1 MCRSYLFKVK
11 SRAVVLFALILGS
24 LANFAQPVPEKGVP
38 VLQNFAPS
46 QYQHKGK
53 IWDIGSAP
61 NGIVYMAADKGLL
74 EFDGKVWNS
83 FTGSDGFTRSLLVDN
98 DSTIYTGSDLDFG
111 VWKRNRYRVFEYTSL
126 YPFQED
132 IAEINEEFWD
142 VYKLSDNVLFVSS
155 QNIYIYKNQH
165 FTKISAPYKFKGS
178 FSVNDSLYFADEK
191 AGLFRLD
198 GLSLRQVFTF
208 PAGAGFEIAG
218 IYRHSQG
225 IVLVTKNS
233 GLALFSSGKLSILNN
248 AVSQH
253 LQTAKVFSFT
263 PVGDQYLAFG
273 TILKG
278 LYITDINGRI
288 IHQINRNK
296 GLPNNTI
303 LSLHYSPSGKLWMG
317 MDYGVS
323 AIDLHRKVTTFYDF
337 RGDFGSGS
345 AALVYNGDFY
355 LGTNQGLY
363 QSAWDDLNND
373 SDYNRFRLIPGSE
386 GQVWCLEEIDNS
398 VLLGHDK
405 GLFILNGN
413 SIQKISDEP
422 GVWTIVPYKDYL
434 LTGNYNGISIFRKS
448 GNTWTF
454 LKKMDLIL
462 GSCNQLIVEKDNILW
477 INIPNFGV
485 IRVVLDDN
493 LYPAER
499 LIIKDKEFD
508 GANPCLKKSDS
519 GIHLIT
525 DRFQYTFSSAEG
537 KFVNKVDAESQPEI
551 DGLVNGAR
559 QPIVIHQ
566 DYAFYPVYNGFALK
580 YLRSGDETSGQVYSL
595 CVRKMEAIG
604 RNHDKTDFYPGAV
617 IPFRQNSLKIECIVP
632 NLDNVLYQY
641 RLDESGKW
649 SPWDSNNTF
658 ELFNLKRGKH
668 TLFVRAS
675 MNNEMLQTLAIPFRI
690 EAPWFHSWLAYLIYF
705 VTAVLIVYGLLSL
718 QKLSLKKHRKQHLIK
733 EQRSLREQAEK
744 HRQEMMMLEQDML
757 KVEYNKLKQQLKA
770 KTIELACKARVDDE
784 KNRMLLSLKE
794 KFERVQKEP
803 ALAQMT
809 LKEINRILESYIN
822 TEINT
827 FEIQI
832 DELHQEFYK
841 KLKDSYPGLSN
852 HDLRLCAYLKIGL
865 NSREIA
871 DILNILPSSAFIS
884 RSRLRK
890 KLDIGADEDLYEFLN
905 SI

>member
-1 MCRSYLFKVK
+1 MKTRV
-11 SRAVVLFALILGS
+11 AVLFVLILGS
-24 LANFAQPVPEKGVP
+24 LAIFAQPVPEKGVP
-38 VLQNFAPS
+38 LLQNFAPS

-74 EFDGKVWNS
+74 EFDGKTWNS
-83 FTGSDGFTRSLLVDN
+83 FTGSDGFTRSLLVEN
-98 DSTIYTGSDLDFG
+98 DTTIYTGSDLDFG

-126 YPFQED
+126 YPFRDD
-132 IAEINEEFWD
+132 IAGVNEEFWD
-142 VYKLSDNVLFVSS
+142 VFKLNDNVLFVSS

-165 FTKISAPYKFKGS
+165 FTKISAPTKFTGS
-178 FSVNDSLYFADEK
+178 FSVNDTLYFADEK
-191 AGLFRLD
+191 TGLYRMD
-198 GLSLRQVFTF
+198 GLSLKQVFNF
-208 PAGAGFEIAG
+208 PAGAEFEIAG
-218 IYRHSQG
+218 IYRHPQG
-225 IVLVTKNS
+225 IVLVTRNS
-233 GLALFSSGKLSILNN
+233 GLVLFSSGKLSFLNN

-253 LQTAKVFSFT
+253 LKTAKVFSFT
-263 PVGDQYLAFG
+263 PVGEQYLAFG
-273 TILKG
+273 TIMKG
-278 LYITDINGRI
+278 LFITDLNGKI

-317 MDYGVS
+317 MDYGVT
-323 AIDLHRKVTTFYDF
+323 AIDLHRKFTTFYDF

-345 AALVYNGDFY
+345 AALIYNDNFY

-373 SDYNRFRLIPGSE
+373 SEYNRFQLVPGSE

-405 GLFILNGN
+405 GLFILNGKT
-413 SIQKISDEP
+413 IQKISDEP

-434 LTGNYNGISIFRKS
+434 LTGNYNGISIFRKA
-448 GNTWTF
+448 GNTWIF
-454 LKKMDLIL
+454 LKKMELIL

-477 INIPNFGV
+477 VNIPNFGV
-485 IRVVLDDN
+485 IRAVLDND
-493 LYPAER
+493 LYPSER
-499 LIIKDKEFD
+499 LILKDKEFE
-508 GANPCLKKSDS
+508 GADPFLKKSDS
-519 GIHLIT
+519 GILLAT
-525 DRFQYTFSSAEG
+525 DRFQYVFSKAER
-537 KFVNKVDAESQPEI
+537 KFVNKVNAGNQPEI
-551 DGLVNGAR
+551 EGLIKGPHR
-559 QPIVIHQ
+559 STVIHQ
-566 DYAFYPVYNGFALK
+566 DYAFFPVYNGFALK
-580 YLRSGDETSGQVYSL
+580 YLKSGNEPAGHVNTL
-595 CVRKMEAIG
+595 CVRKIEASG
-604 RNHDKTDFYPGAV
+604 RNHDRTNFYPGAS
-617 IPFRQNSLKIECIVP
+617 IPFRQNSLKVECIVP

-675 MNNEMLQTLAIPFRI
+675 VNNEMLQILEIPFRI
-690 EAPWFHSWLAYLIYF
+690 EAPWFLSWLAFLIYF
-705 VTAVLIVYGLLSL
+705 VTAVLLIYGLLTL

-744 HRQEMMMLEQDML
+744 HRQEVMALEQEML
-757 KVEYNKLKQQLKA
+757 KAEYSKLKQQLKA
-770 KTIELACKARVDDE
+770 KTVELACKAKVDDE
-784 KNRMLLSLKE
+784 KNRMLISLKE

-809 LKEINRILESYIN
+809 FKEINRILDSFLNKEV
-822 TEINT
+822 NT

-841 KLKDSYPGLSN
+841 KLKDRYPGLSN
-852 HDLRLCAYLKIGL
+852 NDLRLCAYLKIGL

-890 KLDIGADEDLYEFLN
+890 KLNIGADEDLYGFLN

>member
-1 MCRSYLFKVK
+1 MKTRFT
-11 SRAVVLFALILGS
+11 VLFALISFS
-24 LANFAQPVPEKGVP
+24 LATFAQPVPEKGVP
-38 VLQNFAPS
+38 LLQSFTPS
-46 QYQHKGK
+46 QYLHKGK

-74 EFDGKVWNS
+74 EFDGKTWNS

-111 VWKRNRYRVFEYTSL
+111 VWKRNKYQVFEYTSL
-126 YPFQED
+126 YPFRD
-132 IAEINEEFWD
+132 DNAGINEEFWD
-142 VYKLSDNVLFVSS
+142 VFKLNDNVLFASS

-165 FTKISAPYKFKGS
+165 FTKISAPTKFTGS

-191 AGLFRLD
+191 AGLYRMD
-198 GLSLRQVFTF
+198 GLSLKQVVNF
-208 PAGAGFEIAG
+208 PAGAEFEIAG
-218 IYRHSQG
+218 IYRHPQG
-225 IVLVTKNS
+225 IVLVTRNS
-233 GLALFSSGKLSILNN
+233 GLVLFSSGKLSFLNN

-253 LQTAKVFSFT
+253 LKTAKVFSFT

-303 LSLHYSPSGKLWMG
+303 LSLHYSPVGKLWMG
-317 MDYGVS
+317 MDYGVA
-323 AIDLHRKVTTFYDF
+323 AIDLHQRFTTFYDF

-345 AALVYNGDFY
+345 AALICDGIFF

-373 SDYNRFRLIPGSE
+373 SEYNRFQLVPGSE

-413 SIQKISDEP
+413 SIQNISDEP

-434 LTGNYNGISIFRKS
+434 LTGNYNGISIFRKA
-448 GNTWTF
+448 GNTWIF
-454 LKKMDLIL
+454 LKKMALIL

-477 INIPNFGV
+477 VNIPNFGV
-485 IRVVLDDN
+485 IRAVLDDD
-493 LYPAER
+493 LYPSER
-499 LIIKDKEFD
+499 LILKDKEFE
-508 GANPCLKKSDS
+508 GADPFLKKSDS
-519 GIHLIT
+519 GVLLVT
-525 DRFQYTFSSAEG
+525 DRFQYTFSAAER
-537 KFVNKVDAESQPEI
+537 KFVNKVNAGSQPEI
-551 DGLVNGAR
+551 EGLINGPHRSA
-559 QPIVIHQ
+559 VIHQ
-566 DYAFYPVYNGFALK
+566 DYAFFPVYNGFALK
-580 YLRSGDETSGQVYSL
+580 YLKSGNEPAGHVNTL
-595 CVRKMEAIG
+595 CVRKIEASG
-604 RNHDKTDFYPGAV
+604 RNHDRTNFYPGAS
-617 IPFRQNSLKIECIVP
+617 IPFRQNSLKVECIVP

-675 MNNEMLQTLAIPFRI
+675 VNNEMLQILEIPFRI
-690 EAPWFHSWLAYLIYF
+690 EAPWFLSWLAYLIYF
-705 VTAVLIVYGLLSL
+705 VTAVLLIYGLLTL

-744 HRQEMMMLEQDML
+744 HRQEVMTLEQEML
-757 KVEYNKLKQQLKA
+757 QAEYNKLKQQLKA
-770 KTIELACKARVDDE
+770 KTVELACKAKVDDE
-784 KNRMLLSLKE
+784 KNRMLISLKE

-809 LKEINRILESYIN
+809 FKEINRILDSFLNKEV
-822 TEINT
+822 NT

-841 KLKDSYPGLSN
+841 KLKDRYPGLSN
-852 HDLRLCAYLKIGL
+852 NDLRLCAYLKIGL

-890 KLDIGADEDLYEFLN
+890 KLNIGADEDLYGFLN

>member
-1 MCRSYLFKVK
+1 MKTRFT
-11 SRAVVLFALILGS
+11 VLFALISFS
-24 LANFAQPVPEKGVP
+24 LATFAQPVPEKGVP
-38 VLQNFAPS
+38 LLQSFTPS
-46 QYQHKGK
+46 QYLHKGK

-74 EFDGKVWNS
+74 EFDGKTWNS

-111 VWKRNRYRVFEYTSL
+111 VWKRNKYQVFEYTSL
-126 YPFQED
+126 YPFRD
-132 IAEINEEFWD
+132 DNAGINEEFWD
-142 VYKLSDNVLFVSS
+142 VFKLNDNVLFASS

-165 FTKISAPYKFKGS
+165 FTKISAPTKFTGS

-191 AGLFRLD
+191 AGLYRMD
-198 GLSLRQVFTF
+198 GLSLKQVVNF
-208 PAGAGFEIAG
+208 PAGAEFEIAG
-218 IYRHSQG
+218 IYRHPQG
-225 IVLVTKNS
+225 IVLVTRNS
-233 GLALFSSGKLSILNN
+233 GLVLFSSGKLSFLNN

-253 LQTAKVFSFT
+253 LKTAKVFSFT

-303 LSLHYSPSGKLWMG
+303 LSLHYSPVGKLWMG
-317 MDYGVS
+317 MDYGVA
-323 AIDLHRKVTTFYDF
+323 AIDLHQRFTTFYDF

-345 AALVYNGDFY
+345 AALICDGIFF

-373 SDYNRFRLIPGSE
+373 SEYNRFQLVPGSE

-413 SIQKISDEP
+413 SIQNISDEP

-434 LTGNYNGISIFRKS
+434 LTGNYNGISIFRKA
-448 GNTWTF
+448 GNTWIF
-454 LKKMDLIL
+454 LKKMALIL

-477 INIPNFGV
+477 VNIPNFGV
-485 IRVVLDDN
+485 IRAVLDDD
-493 LYPAER
+493 LYPSER
-499 LIIKDKEFD
+499 LILKDKEFE
-508 GANPCLKKSDS
+508 GADPFLKKSDS
-519 GIHLIT
+519 GILLAT
-525 DRFQYTFSSAEG
+525 DRFQYVFSKAER
-537 KFVNKVDAESQPEI
+537 KFVNKVNAGNQPEI
-551 DGLVNGAR
+551 EGLIKGPHR
-559 QPIVIHQ
+559 STVIHQ
-566 DYAFYPVYNGFALK
+566 DYAFFPVYNGFALK
-580 YLRSGDETSGQVYSL
+580 YLKSGNEPAGHVNTL
-595 CVRKMEAIG
+595 CVRKIEASG
-604 RNHDKTDFYPGAV
+604 RNHDRTNFYPGAS
-617 IPFRQNSLKIECIVP
+617 IPFRQNSLKVECIVP

-675 MNNEMLQTLAIPFRI
+675 VNNEMLQILEIPFRI
-690 EAPWFHSWLAYLIYF
+690 EAPWFLSWLAYLIYF
-705 VTAVLIVYGLLSL
+705 VTAVLLIYGLLTL

-744 HRQEMMMLEQDML
+744 HRQEVMTLEQEML
-757 KVEYNKLKQQLKA
+757 QAEYNKLKQQLKA
-770 KTIELACKARVDDE
+770 KTVELACKAKVDDE
-784 KNRMLLSLKE
+784 KNRMLISLKE

-809 LKEINRILESYIN
+809 FKEINRILDSFLNKEV
-822 TEINT
+822 NT

-841 KLKDSYPGLSN
+841 KLKDRYPGLSN
-852 HDLRLCAYLKIGL
+852 NDLRLCAYLKIGL

-890 KLDIGADEDLYEFLN
+890 KLNIGADEDLYGFLN

>member
-1 MCRSYLFKVK
+1 MKTRV
-11 SRAVVLFALILGS
+11 AVLFVLILGS
-24 LANFAQPVPEKGVP
+24 LAIFAQPVPEKGVP
-38 VLQNFAPS
+38 LLQNFAPS

-74 EFDGKVWNS
+74 EFDGKTWNS
-83 FTGSDGFTRSLLVDN
+83 FTGSDGFTRSLLVEN
-98 DSTIYTGSDLDFG
+98 DTTIYTGSDLDFG

-126 YPFQED
+126 YPFRDD
-132 IAEINEEFWD
+132 IAGVNEEFWD
-142 VYKLSDNVLFVSS
+142 VFKLNDNVLFVSS

-165 FTKISAPYKFKGS
+165 FTKISAPTKFTGS
-178 FSVNDSLYFADEK
+178 FSVNDTLYFADEK
-191 AGLFRLD
+191 TGLYRMD
-198 GLSLRQVFTF
+198 GLSLKQVFNF
-208 PAGAGFEIAG
+208 PAGAEFEIAG
-218 IYRHSQG
+218 IYRHPQG
-225 IVLVTKNS
+225 IVLVTRNS
-233 GLALFSSGKLSILNN
+233 GLVLFSSGKLSFLNN

-253 LQTAKVFSFT
+253 LKTAKVFSFT
-263 PVGDQYLAFG
+263 PVGEQYLAFG
-273 TILKG
+273 TIMKG
-278 LYITDINGRI
+278 LFITDLNGKI

-317 MDYGVS
+317 MDYGVT
-323 AIDLHRKVTTFYDF
+323 AIDLHRKFTTFYDF

-345 AALVYNGDFY
+345 AALIYNDNFY

-373 SDYNRFRLIPGSE
+373 SEYNRFQLVPGSE

-405 GLFILNGN
+405 GLFILNGKT
-413 SIQKISDEP
+413 IQKISDEP

-434 LTGNYNGISIFRKS
+434 LTGNYNGISIFRKA
-448 GNTWTF
+448 GNTWIF
-454 LKKMDLIL
+454 LKKMELIL

-477 INIPNFGV
+477 VNIPNFGV
-485 IRVVLDDN
+485 IRAVLDND
-493 LYPAER
+493 LYPSER
-499 LIIKDKEFD
+499 LILKDKEFE
-508 GANPCLKKSDS
+508 GADPFLKKSDS
-519 GIHLIT
+519 GILLAT
-525 DRFQYTFSSAEG
+525 DRFQYVFSKAER
-537 KFVNKVDAESQPEI
+537 KFVNKVNAGNQPEI
-551 DGLVNGAR
+551 EGLIKGPHR
-559 QPIVIHQ
+559 STVIHQ
-566 DYAFYPVYNGFALK
+566 DYAFFPVYNGFSLK
-580 YLRSGDETSGQVYSL
+580 YLKSGNEPAGHVNTL
-595 CVRKMEAIG
+595 CVRKIEASG
-604 RNHDKTDFYPGAV
+604 RNHDRTNFYPGAS
-617 IPFRQNSLKIECIVP
+617 IPFRQNSLKVECIVP

-675 MNNEMLQTLAIPFRI
+675 VNNEMLQILEIPFRI
-690 EAPWFHSWLAYLIYF
+690 EAPWFLSWLAFLIYF
-705 VTAVLIVYGLLSL
+705 VTAVLLIYGLLTL

-744 HRQEMMMLEQDML
+744 HRQEVMALEQEML
-757 KVEYNKLKQQLKA
+757 KAEYSKLKQQLKA
-770 KTIELACKARVDDE
+770 KTVELACKAKVDDE
-784 KNRMLLSLKE
+784 KNRMLISLKE

-809 LKEINRILESYIN
+809 FKEINRILDSFLNKEV
-822 TEINT
+822 NT

-841 KLKDSYPGLSN
+841 KLKDRYPGLSN
-852 HDLRLCAYLKIGL
+852 NDLRLCAYLKIGL

-890 KLDIGADEDLYEFLN
+890 KLNIGADEDLYGFLN

>member
-1 MCRSYLFKVK
+1 MKTRFT
-11 SRAVVLFALILGS
+11 VLFALISFS
-24 LANFAQPVPEKGVP
+24 LATFAQPVPEKGVP
-38 VLQNFAPS
+38 LLQSFTPS
-46 QYQHKGK
+46 QYLHKGK

-74 EFDGKVWNS
+74 EFDGKTWNS

-111 VWKRNRYRVFEYTSL
+111 VWKRNKYQVFEYTSL
-126 YPFQED
+126 YPFRD
-132 IAEINEEFWD
+132 DNAGINEEFWD
-142 VYKLSDNVLFVSS
+142 VFKLNDNVLFASS

-165 FTKISAPYKFKGS
+165 FTKISAPTKFTGS

-191 AGLFRLD
+191 AGLYRMD
-198 GLSLRQVFTF
+198 GLSLKQVVNF
-208 PAGAGFEIAG
+208 PAGAEFEIAG
-218 IYRHSQG
+218 IYRHPQG
-225 IVLVTKNS
+225 IVLVTRNS
-233 GLALFSSGKLSILNN
+233 GLVLFSSGKLSFLNN

-253 LQTAKVFSFT
+253 LKTAKVFSFT

-303 LSLHYSPSGKLWMG
+303 LSLHYSPVGKLWMG
-317 MDYGVS
+317 MDYGVA
-323 AIDLHRKVTTFYDF
+323 AIDLHQRFTTFYDF

-345 AALVYNGDFY
+345 AALICDGIFF

-373 SDYNRFRLIPGSE
+373 SEYNRFQLVPGSE

-413 SIQKISDEP
+413 SIQNISDEP

-434 LTGNYNGISIFRKS
+434 LTGNYNGISIFRKA
-448 GNTWTF
+448 GNTWIF
-454 LKKMDLIL
+454 LKKMALIL

-477 INIPNFGV
+477 VNIPNFGV
-485 IRVVLDDN
+485 IRAVLDND
-493 LYPAER
+493 LYPSER
-499 LIIKDKEFD
+499 LILKDKEFE
-508 GANPCLKKSDS
+508 GADPFLKKSDS
-519 GIHLIT
+519 GILLAT
-525 DRFQYTFSSAEG
+525 DRFQYVFSKAER
-537 KFVNKVDAESQPEI
+537 KFVNKVNAGNQPEI
-551 DGLVNGAR
+551 EGLIKGPHR
-559 QPIVIHQ
+559 STVIHQ
-566 DYAFYPVYNGFALK
+566 DYAFFPVYNGFALK
-580 YLRSGDETSGQVYSL
+580 YLKSGNEPAGHVNTL
-595 CVRKMEAIG
+595 CVRKIEASG
-604 RNHDKTDFYPGAV
+604 RNHDRTNFYPGAS
-617 IPFRQNSLKIECIVP
+617 IPFRQNSLKVECIVP

-675 MNNEMLQTLAIPFRI
+675 VNNEMLQILEIPFRI
-690 EAPWFHSWLAYLIYF
+690 EAPWFLSWLAYLIYF
-705 VTAVLIVYGLLSL
+705 VTAVLLIYGLLTL

-744 HRQEMMMLEQDML
+744 HRQEVMTLEQEML
-757 KVEYNKLKQQLKA
+757 QAEYNKLKQQLKA
-770 KTIELACKARVDDE
+770 KTVELACKAKVDDE
-784 KNRMLLSLKE
+784 KNRMLISLKE

-809 LKEINRILESYIN
+809 FKEINRILDSFLNKEV
-822 TEINT
+822 NT

-841 KLKDSYPGLSN
+841 KLKDRYPGLSN
-852 HDLRLCAYLKIGL
+852 NDLRLCAYLKIGL

-890 KLDIGADEDLYEFLN
+890 KLNIGADEDLYGFLN

>member
-1 MCRSYLFKVK
+1 MKTKFT
-11 SRAVVLFALILGS
+11 VLFALISFS
-24 LANFAQPVPEKGVP
+24 LATFAQPVPEKGVP
-38 VLQNFAPS
+38 LLQSFTPS
-46 QYQHKGK
+46 QYLHKGK

-74 EFDGKVWNS
+74 EFDGKTWNS

-111 VWKRNRYRVFEYTSL
+111 VWKRNKYQVFEYTSL
-126 YPFQED
+126 YPFRD
-132 IAEINEEFWD
+132 DNAGINEEFWD
-142 VYKLSDNVLFVSS
+142 VFKLNDNVLFASS

-165 FTKISAPYKFKGS
+165 FTKISAPTKFTGS

-191 AGLFRLD
+191 AGLYRMD
-198 GLSLRQVFTF
+198 GLSLKQVVNF
-208 PAGAGFEIAG
+208 PAGAEFEIAG
-218 IYRHSQG
+218 IYRHPQG
-225 IVLVTKNS
+225 IVLVTRNS
-233 GLALFSSGKLSILNN
+233 GLVLFSSGKLSFLNN

-253 LQTAKVFSFT
+253 LKTAKVFSFT

-303 LSLHYSPSGKLWMG
+303 LSLHYSPVGKLWMG
-317 MDYGVS
+317 MDYGVA
-323 AIDLHRKVTTFYDF
+323 AIDLHQRFTTFYDF

-345 AALVYNGDFY
+345 AALICDGIFF

-373 SDYNRFRLIPGSE
+373 SEYNRFQLVPGSE

-413 SIQKISDEP
+413 SIQNISDEP

-434 LTGNYNGISIFRKS
+434 LTGNYNGISIFRKA
-448 GNTWTF
+448 GNTWIF
-454 LKKMDLIL
+454 LKKMALIL

-477 INIPNFGV
+477 VNIPNFGV
-485 IRVVLDDN
+485 IRAVLDND
-493 LYPAER
+493 LYPSER
-499 LIIKDKEFD
+499 LILKDKEFE
-508 GANPCLKKSDS
+508 GADPFLKKSDS
-519 GIHLIT
+519 GILLAT
-525 DRFQYTFSSAEG
+525 DRFQYVFSKAER
-537 KFVNKVDAESQPEI
+537 KFVNKVNAGNQPEI
-551 DGLVNGAR
+551 EGLIKGPHR
-559 QPIVIHQ
+559 STVIHQ
-566 DYAFYPVYNGFALK
+566 DYAFFPVYNGFALK
-580 YLRSGDETSGQVYSL
+580 YLKSGNEPAGHVNTL
-595 CVRKMEAIG
+595 CVRKIEASG
-604 RNHDKTDFYPGAV
+604 RNHDRTNFYPGAS
-617 IPFRQNSLKIECIVP
+617 IPFRQNSLKVECIVP

-675 MNNEMLQTLAIPFRI
+675 VNNGMLQTLEIPFRI
-690 EAPWFHSWLAYLIYF
+690 EAPWFLSWLAYLIYF
-705 VTAVLIVYGLLSL
+705 VTAVLLIYGLLTL

-744 HRQEMMMLEQDML
+744 HRQEVMTLEQEML
-757 KVEYNKLKQQLKA
+757 QAEYNKLKQQLKA
-770 KTIELACKARVDDE
+770 KTVELACKAKVDDE
-784 KNRMLLSLKE
+784 KNRMLISLKE

-809 LKEINRILESYIN
+809 FKEINRILDSFLNKEV
-822 TEINT
+822 NT

-890 KLDIGADEDLYEFLN
+890 KLNIGADEDLYGFLN

>member
-1 MCRSYLFKVK
+1 MKTRFT
-11 SRAVVLFALILGS
+11 VLFALISFS
-24 LANFAQPVPEKGVP
+24 LATFAQPVPEKGVP
-38 VLQNFAPS
+38 LLQSFTPS
-46 QYQHKGK
+46 QYLHKGK

-74 EFDGKVWNS
+74 EFDGKTWNS

-111 VWKRNRYRVFEYTSL
+111 VWKRNKYQVFEYTSL
-126 YPFQED
+126 YPFRD
-132 IAEINEEFWD
+132 DNAGINEEFWD
-142 VYKLSDNVLFVSS
+142 VFKLNDNVLFASS

-165 FTKISAPYKFKGS
+165 FTKISAPTKFTGS

-191 AGLFRLD
+191 AGLYRMD
-198 GLSLRQVFTF
+198 GLSLKQVVNF
-208 PAGAGFEIAG
+208 PAGAEFEIAG
-218 IYRHSQG
+218 IYRHPQG
-225 IVLVTKNS
+225 IVLVTRNS
-233 GLALFSSGKLSILNN
+233 GLVLFSSGKLSFLNN

-253 LQTAKVFSFT
+253 LKTAKVFSFT

-303 LSLHYSPSGKLWMG
+303 LSLHYSPVGKLWMG
-317 MDYGVS
+317 MDYGVA
-323 AIDLHRKVTTFYDF
+323 AIDLHQRFTTFYDF

-345 AALVYNGDFY
+345 AALICDGIFF

-373 SDYNRFRLIPGSE
+373 SEYNRFQLVPGSE

-413 SIQKISDEP
+413 SIQNISDEP

-434 LTGNYNGISIFRKS
+434 LTGNYNGISIFRKA
-448 GNTWTF
+448 GNTWIF
-454 LKKMDLIL
+454 LKKMALIL

-477 INIPNFGV
+477 VNIPNFGV
-485 IRVVLDDN
+485 IRAVLDDD
-493 LYPAER
+493 LYPSER
-499 LIIKDKEFD
+499 LILKDKEFE
-508 GANPCLKKSDS
+508 GADPFLKKSDS
-519 GIHLIT
+519 GVLLVT
-525 DRFQYTFSSAEG
+525 DRFQYTFSAAER
-537 KFVNKVDAESQPEI
+537 KFVNKVNAGSQPEI
-551 DGLVNGAR
+551 EGLIKGPHRSA
-559 QPIVIHQ
+559 VIHQ
-566 DYAFYPVYNGFALK
+566 DYAFFPVYNGFALK
-580 YLRSGDETSGQVYSL
+580 YLQSGNEPAGHVYTL
-595 CVRKMEAIG
+595 CVRKIEASG
-604 RNHDKTDFYPGAV
+604 RNHDRTNFYPGAS

-632 NLDNVLYQY
+632 NQDKVLYQY
-641 RLDESGKW
+641 RLDKSGKW
-649 SPWDSNNTF
+649 SSWDMNNTF

-675 MNNEMLQTLAIPFRI
+675 VNNGMLQTLEIPFRI
-690 EAPWFHSWLAYLIYF
+690 EAPWYFSWIAYLIYF
-705 VTAVLIVYGLLSL
+705 ITAVLLIYGLLTL

-744 HRQEMMMLEQDML
+744 HRQEVMTLEQEML
-757 KVEYNKLKQQLKA
+757 QAEYNKLKQQLKA
-770 KTIELACKARVDDE
+770 KTVELACKAKVDDE

-809 LKEINRILESYIN
+809 FKEINRILDSFLNKEV
-822 TEINT
+822 NT

-890 KLDIGADEDLYEFLN
+890 KLNIGADEDLYGFLN

>member
-165 FTKISAPYKFKGS
+165 FTKISAPTKFTGS
-178 FSVNDSLYFADEK
+178 FSVNDTLYFADEK

-253 LQTAKVFSFT
+253 LQSAKVFSFT

-278 LYITDINGRI
+278 LYITDINGKI

-317 MDYGVS
+317 MDYGVT
-323 AIDLHRKVTTFYDF
+323 AIDLHRKFTTFYDF

-345 AALVYNGDFY
+345 AALICDGIFF

-373 SDYNRFRLIPGSE
+373 SEYNRFQLVPGSE

-413 SIQKISDEP
+413 SIQNISDEP

-434 LTGNYNGISIFRKS
+434 LTGNYNGISIFRKA
-448 GNTWTF
+448 GNTWIF
-454 LKKMDLIL
+454 LKKMALIL
-462 GSCNQLIVEKDNILW
+462 GSCNQLIVEKDNIL
-477 INIPNFGV
+477 
-485 IRVVLDDN
+485 
-493 LYPAER
+493 
-499 LIIKDKEFD
+499 
-508 GANPCLKKSDS
+508 
-519 GIHLIT
+519 
-525 DRFQYTFSSAEG
+525 
-537 KFVNKVDAESQPEI
+537 
-551 DGLVNGAR
+551 
-559 QPIVIHQ
+559 
-566 DYAFYPVYNGFALK
+566 
-580 YLRSGDETSGQVYSL
+580 
-595 CVRKMEAIG
+595 
-604 RNHDKTDFYPGAV
+604 
-617 IPFRQNSLKIECIVP
+617 
-632 NLDNVLYQY
+632 
-641 RLDESGKW
+641 
-649 SPWDSNNTF
+649 
-658 ELFNLKRGKH
+658 
-668 TLFVRAS
+668 
-675 MNNEMLQTLAIPFRI
+675 
-690 EAPWFHSWLAYLIYF
+690 
-705 VTAVLIVYGLLSL
+705 
-718 QKLSLKKHRKQHLIK
+718 
-733 EQRSLREQAEK
+733 
-744 HRQEMMMLEQDML
+744 
-757 KVEYNKLKQQLKA
+757 
-770 KTIELACKARVDDE
+770 
-784 KNRMLLSLKE
+784 
-794 KFERVQKEP
+794 
-803 ALAQMT
+803 
-809 LKEINRILESYIN
+809 
-822 TEINT
+822 
-827 FEIQI
+827 
-832 DELHQEFYK
+832 
-841 KLKDSYPGLSN
+841 
-852 HDLRLCAYLKIGL
+852 
-865 NSREIA
+865 
-871 DILNILPSSAFIS
+871 
-884 RSRLRK
+884 
-890 KLDIGADEDLYEFLN
+890 
-905 SI
+905 